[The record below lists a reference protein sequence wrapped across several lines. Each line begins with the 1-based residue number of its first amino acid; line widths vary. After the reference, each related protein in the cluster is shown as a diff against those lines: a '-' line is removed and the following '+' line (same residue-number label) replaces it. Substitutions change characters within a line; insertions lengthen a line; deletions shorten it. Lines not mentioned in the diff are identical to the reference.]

1 MADDCSSASTG
12 SAADNDDAAGAMTV
26 SAKAGSAL
34 TAGGGASAE
43 PGDSLRVLSVS
54 TVRPGLSRSPQFPP
68 SRSHPLWDTG
78 HAAASPYRPL
88 GGGGRG
94 DRRDGKNVGRG

>member
-43 PGDSLRVLSVS
+43 PGDSLRVLSFR
-54 TVRPGLSRSPQFPP
+54 TGRPGLSGSPEFPP
-68 SRSHPLWDTG
+68 SGATPVWDSG
-78 HAAASPYRPL
+78 PAASSPSRPL
-88 GGGGRG
+88 GEGGRG
-94 DRRDGKNVGRG
+94 PRPHFTSSMQ